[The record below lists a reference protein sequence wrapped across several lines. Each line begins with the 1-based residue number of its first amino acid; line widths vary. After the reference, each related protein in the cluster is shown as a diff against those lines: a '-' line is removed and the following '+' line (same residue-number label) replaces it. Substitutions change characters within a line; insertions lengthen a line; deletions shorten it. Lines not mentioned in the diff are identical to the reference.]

1 MSITDEEDYF
11 SGKVA
16 VVTGGSRGV
25 GKAVAQALIERGSKV
40 VIGDVLDKAGQETV
54 NELNKQAG
62 GDSKVAVYIHTDV
75 SIYKDAIALFKLA
88 ESEFGGVDV
97 SGLILIISIIM

>member
-1 MSITDEEDYF
+1 MIITDEEDYF

-16 VVTGGSRGV
+16 VVTGGSRGL

-40 VIGDVLDKAGQETV
+40 VIGDVLDEAGQETV

-62 GDSKVAVYIHTDV
+62 DNVKAAVYIHTDV
-75 SIYKDAIALFKLA
+75 SLYKDVIALFKLA

-97 SGLILIISIIM
+97 SGLIIISSIVV